1 MKIDSIIL
9 DVDGTIWNTTD
20 IVAEAW
26 NLAID
31 KLYPQVPH
39 VTGSILKGQ
48 FGKTMKVIAD
58 NLFPILNDEQKN
70 QLMDQCCVQEQ
81 LALSSNTKDI
91 AYPNVIKTIA
101 ELSKLVPLFIVS
113 NCQKGYI
120 EVVMEKNGIEKY
132 ITDFECYGNNG
143 LNKDENI
150 RLICDRNDLKAPI
163 YVGDTQGDYDACKKA
178 GVPFVWVSYGFGK
191 PDDENY
197 FAKIDDFA
205 ELTKLCHFRA

>member
-58 NLFPILNDEQKN
+58 NLFPILNDEQKT

-81 LALSSNTKDI
+81 LALTSNTKDI
-91 AYPNVIKTIA
+91 SYPNVIKTIA
-101 ELSKLVPLFIVS
+101 ELSKVVPLFIVS

-120 EVVMEKNGIEKY
+120 EVVMEKNKIENY

-150 RLICDRNDLKAPI
+150 RLICERNGLKAPI

-191 PDDENY
+191 TDDDEY
-197 FAKIDDFA
+197 FARVDDFV
-205 ELTKLCHFRA
+205 ELKKLI

>member
-20 IVAEAW
+20 IVADAW
-26 NLAID
+26 KLAID

-39 VTGSILKGQ
+39 VTGNILKGQ

-58 NLFPILNDEQKN
+58 NLFPILNDEQKT

-81 LALSSNTKDI
+81 LALTSNTKDI
-91 AYPNVIKTIA
+91 SYPNVINTMA
-101 ELSKLVPLFIVS
+101 ELSKVVPLFIVS

-120 EVVMEKNGIEKY
+120 EVVVAKNRIEQY

-143 LNKDENI
+143 KNKDENI
-150 RLICDRNDLKAPI
+150 RLIIERNELNAPV
-163 YVGDTQGDYDACKKA
+163 YVGDTQGDCDACKKA
-178 GVPFVWVSYGFGK
+178 NIPFIWASYGFGTV
-191 PDDENY
+191 DSY
-197 FAKIDDFA
+197 FAKIDAFP
-205 ELTKLCHFRA
+205 ELVAIIE

>member
-20 IVAEAW
+20 IVADAW

-48 FGKTMKVIAD
+48 FGKTMQVIAD
-58 NLFPILNDEQKN
+58 NLFPILNDEQKS

-81 LALSSNTKDI
+81 LALTSNTKDI
-91 AYPNVIKTIA
+91 SYPNVIKTIA

-120 EVVMEKNGIEKY
+120 EVVMEKNNIEKY

-143 LNKDENI
+143 KNKDENI
-150 RLICDRNDLKAPI
+150 RLICDRNGLKAPI

-191 PDDENY
+191 PDDDEY

-205 ELTKLCHFRA
+205 ELTKLCHL

>member
-20 IVAEAW
+20 IVADAW

-31 KLYPQVPH
+31 KFYPQVPH

-58 NLFPILNDEQKN
+58 NLFPILNDEQKT

-81 LALSSNTKDI
+81 LALTSNTKDI
-91 AYPNVIKTIA
+91 SYPNVIKTIA

-143 LNKDENI
+143 KNKDENI
-150 RLICDRNDLKAPI
+150 RLICDRNGLKAPI

-191 PDDENY
+191 TDDDEY
-197 FAKIDDFA
+197 FARIDDFA
-205 ELTKLCHFRA
+205 ELGKLIK

>member
-9 DVDGTIWNTTD
+9 DVDGTIWDTTN

-26 NLAID
+26 NHAID
-31 KLYPQVPH
+31 RLFPQVPH
-39 VTGSILKGQ
+39 VTGTILKGQ
-48 FGKTMKVIAD
+48 FGKTMNVIAD
-58 NLFPILNDEQKN
+58 NLFPILNDEQKT
-70 QLMDQCCVQEQ
+70 QLMDECCVQEQ

-91 AYPNVIKTIA
+91 SYPNVIKTIA
-101 ELSKLVPLFIVS
+101 DLSKDVPLFIVS

-120 EVVMEKNGIEKY
+120 EVVISKNHIEKY

-143 LNKDENI
+143 KNKDENI
-150 RLICDRNDLKAPI
+150 RLICDRNGLKSPI

-178 GVPFVWVSYGFGK
+178 EVPFVWVSYGFGK

>member
-20 IVAEAW
+20 IVADAW

-58 NLFPILNDEQKN
+58 NLFPILNDAQKS
-70 QLMDQCCVQEQ
+70 QLMNECCVQEQ
-81 LALSSNTKDI
+81 LALTSITKDI
-91 AYPNVIKTIA
+91 SYPNVIKTIA
-101 ELSKLVPLFIVS
+101 ELSKVVPLFIVS

-120 EVVMEKNGIEKY
+120 DPKREETTISRKSS
-132 ITDFECYGNNG
+132 
-143 LNKDENI
+143 DE
-150 RLICDRNDLKAPI
+150 P
-163 YVGDTQGDYDACKKA
+163 
-178 GVPFVWVSYGFGK
+178 
-191 PDDENY
+191 
-197 FAKIDDFA
+197 
-205 ELTKLCHFRA
+205 